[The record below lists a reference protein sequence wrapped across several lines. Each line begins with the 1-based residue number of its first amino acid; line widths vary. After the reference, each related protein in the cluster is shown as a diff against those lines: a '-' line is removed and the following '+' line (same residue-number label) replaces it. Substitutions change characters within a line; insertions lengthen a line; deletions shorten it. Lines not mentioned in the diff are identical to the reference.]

1 MTLPD
6 RHDPPHNF
14 EIEQALLGA
23 ILSNNATY
31 LAVSEIVRAQHFA
44 DPLHAKLF
52 DWVAHLIE
60 CGQAVNAVVLKS
72 YVEHDQDMVTAG
84 GTGYLAGLLAASVH
98 AIDATG
104 LARMVSDLYRRRK
117 LIDLGQKITARV
129 YALSV
134 AETSQELVEEAE
146 RELLD
151 LADEGQSEG
160 GFKSY
165 GDVVEKT
172 MMLAEAAYS
181 RAGNLTGLTT
191 GLEGLDC
198 VLGGLRAG
206 ELIVL
211 AGRPAMGKSALG
223 ANIAINAAR
232 AQADEAGAVVGFFSL
247 EMSDDQVMNRILAER
262 ANVPSHRVRQGQLS
276 SAEFERFLSAGL
288 EPAATLFI
296 DETPSLSISALRT
309 RARRLKRT
317 HGLGLVVVDYLQ
329 LVEGSTKRD
338 GRVQEISEI
347 TRGLKTLAKELDVP
361 VLALSQLS
369 RTVEQRDD
377 KRPQLA
383 DLRESGSIEQDA
395 DVVMFVY
402 REEYYL
408 TRSEPS
414 RRAEESDDR
423 FNARHE
429 VWQHLVEQHR
439 GKAEVIVAKHRHGPT
454 GTVNLT
460 FDGALTRFSDNPN
473 EAERQ
478 AA

>member
-1 MTLPD
+1 
-6 RHDPPHNF
+6 
-14 EIEQALLGA
+14 
-23 ILSNNATY
+23 
-31 LAVSEIVRAQHFA
+31 
-44 DPLHAKLF
+44 
-52 DWVAHLIE
+52 
-60 CGQAVNAVVLKS
+60 
-72 YVEHDQDMVTAG
+72 
-84 GTGYLAGLLAASVH
+84 
-98 AIDATG
+98 
-104 LARMVSDLYRRRK
+104 
-117 LIDLGQKITARV
+117 
-129 YALSV
+129 
-134 AETSQELVEEAE
+134 
-146 RELLD
+146 
-151 LADEGQSEG
+151 
-160 GFKSY
+160 
-165 GDVVEKT
+165 
-172 MMLAEAAYS
+172 
-181 RAGNLTGLTT
+181 
-191 GLEGLDC
+191 
-198 VLGGLRAG
+198 
-206 ELIVL
+206 VL
-211 AGRPAMGKSALG
+211 AGRPAMGKSALA
-223 ANIAINAAR
+223 ANIAISAAR
-232 AQADEAGAVVGFFSL
+232 ARADEAGPEPAGAVVGFFSL

-296 DETPSLSISALRT
+296 DETPSLSISSLRT
-309 RARRLKRT
+309 RARRLKRA

-429 VWQHLVEQHR
+429 VWQRLVEQHR

-460 FDGALTRFSDNPN
+460 FDGALTRFSDNPH

>member
-1 MTLPD
+1 
-6 RHDPPHNF
+6 
-14 EIEQALLGA
+14 
-23 ILSNNATY
+23 
-31 LAVSEIVRAQHFA
+31 
-44 DPLHAKLF
+44 
-52 DWVAHLIE
+52 
-60 CGQAVNAVVLKS
+60 
-72 YVEHDQDMVTAG
+72 
-84 GTGYLAGLLAASVH
+84 
-98 AIDATG
+98 
-104 LARMVSDLYRRRK
+104 
-117 LIDLGQKITARV
+117 
-129 YALSV
+129 
-134 AETSQELVEEAE
+134 
-146 RELLD
+146 
-151 LADEGQSEG
+151 
-160 GFKSY
+160 
-165 GDVVEKT
+165 

-181 RAGNLTGLTT
+181 RAGNLTGLAT
-191 GLEGLDC
+191 GLEGLDRL
-198 VLGGLRAG
+198 LGGLHSG

-211 AGRPAMGKSALG
+211 AGRPAMGKSALA
-223 ANIAINAAR
+223 ANIAISAAR
-232 AQADEAGAVVGFFSL
+232 ARADGAGPAPAGAVVGFFSL

-296 DETPSLSISALRT
+296 DETPSLSISSLRT
-309 RARRLKRT
+309 RARRLKRA

-369 RTVEQRDD
+369 RAVEQRDD

-395 DVVMFVY
+395 DVVMFIY
-402 REEYYL
+402 RDEYYL

-414 RRAEESDDR
+414 CRAEESDDR

-429 VWQHLVEQHR
+429 AWQRLVEQHR

-473 EAERQ
+473 KAERQ